1 MPIRGVNRAMRD
13 SKWIPGLSP
22 DMWAVD
28 AARKVLNAR
37 LGAVT
42 HYLPLAARRPQEDVE
57 YVHQLRVSTR
67 RAAAAIEVFDD
78 FLTRKS
84 RKTGRRALRRIRRAA
99 GEARD
104 ADVFLQFLLEELKH
118 GPQHRFPVLDFLV
131 GLTLE
136 RRMAAQQQL
145 RDVEEEGFHA
155 AEILAGVG
163 ESSDYNAPRR
173 FGVLAAT
180 VINPLLREFDQ
191 AVANAHHDVEAMH
204 AIRIRGKELR
214 YAMEIFA
221 PCFADPFREHLY
233 PAVEQAQEILGQFN
247 DSQVLRQRLMELP
260 PRMELLPE
268 EWRRRFIPGL
278 EEMAGEAEKTAGER
292 LSDFHQWSQ
301 RWVELRRSM
310 PTWTPLDAASS

>member
-37 LGAVT
+37 LGTVA
-42 HYLPLAARRPQEDVE
+42 HYLPLAARQAQEDVE

-78 FLTRKS
+78 FLTRKA
-84 RKTGRRALRRIRRAA
+84 RKSGRRALRRIRRAA
-99 GEARD
+99 GTARD
-104 ADVFLQFLLEELKH
+104 ADVFLQFLLGELKH

-136 RRMAAQQQL
+136 RRIAAQQQL
-145 RDVEEEGFHA
+145 REAEEEGFQA

-163 ESSDYNAPRR
+163 ESSDFEAPRR

-191 AVANAHHDVEAMH
+191 AVADAHDDAKALH

-221 PCFADPFREHLY
+221 PCFAEPFRELLY
-233 PAVEQAQEILGQFN
+233 PAVEQAQEILGPV
-247 DSQVLRQRLMELP
+247 SYTHL
-260 PRMELLPE
+260 
-268 EWRRRFIPGL
+268 
-278 EEMAGEAEKTAGER
+278 
-292 LSDFHQWSQ
+292 
-301 RWVELRRSM
+301 
-310 PTWTPLDAASS
+310 